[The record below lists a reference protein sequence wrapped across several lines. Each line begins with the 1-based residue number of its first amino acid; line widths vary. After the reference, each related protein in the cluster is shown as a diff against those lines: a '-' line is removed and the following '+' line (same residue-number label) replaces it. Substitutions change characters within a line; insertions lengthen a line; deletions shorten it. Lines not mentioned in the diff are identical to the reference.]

1 MMTTAVANPDD
12 FGLGKFVVYSL
23 GLHGALVGLIVASIL
38 LHWKGNIWG
47 DVGGASQ
54 GAVTEV
60 KLTGSVGL
68 PMPKPPVVDD
78 SKTFDPTNSLYK
90 EQPQPKPPES
100 PKEAEKIPKF
110 EKEKPPKPIEH
121 KSRVFENKTPPPDN
135 AVAQHGGQPNLP
147 TGYSQTPGASSPG
160 VAISNQAGGDF
171 AGRYPAY
178 VEAIRRRIAQ
188 NWLQSSIDPAAR
200 SSRTIHA
207 VATFTINRD
216 GSVKDIR
223 ITESSRNASFDNSGL
238 RALYDSNPM
247 PPLPAD
253 YNGSYVSVTFDFLPP
268 GTR

>member
-1 MMTTAVANPDD
+1 
-12 FGLGKFVVYSL
+12 
-23 GLHGALVGLIVASIL
+23 
-38 LHWKGNIWG
+38 
-47 DVGGASQ
+47 
-54 GAVTEV
+54 
-60 KLTGSVGL
+60 
-68 PMPKPPVVDD
+68 
-78 SKTFDPTNSLYK
+78 
-90 EQPQPKPPES
+90 
-100 PKEAEKIPKF
+100 
-110 EKEKPPKPIEH
+110 
-121 KSRVFENKTPPPDN
+121 
-135 AVAQHGGQPNLP
+135 
-147 TGYSQTPGASSPG
+147 
-160 VAISNQAGGDF
+160 
-171 AGRYPAY
+171 

>member
-1 MMTTAVANPDD
+1 MTTVVANPDEYG
-12 FGLGKFVVYSL
+12 FGKFIGYSL
-23 GLHGALVGLIVASIL
+23 VLHGLLAASIVASIL
-38 LHWKGNIWG
+38 FHWRGNAWG
-47 DVGGASQ
+47 DVGGASE
-54 GAVTEV
+54 GVV
-60 KLTGSVGL
+60 NVSLTTAGKVGL
-68 PMPKPPVVDD
+68 PMPSPPVIDD

-90 EQPQPKPPES
+90 EQPQPKPPEI
-100 PKEAEKIPKF
+100 PKDVEKIPKLA
-110 EKEKPPKPIEH
+110 KEKPKPIEH

-135 AVAQHGGQPNLP
+135 TIAQHGGQPNLP

-188 NWLQSSIDPAAR
+188 NWLQASIDPSAR
-200 SSRTIHA
+200 ASRTIHA
-207 VATFTINRD
+207 VATFTIYRD

-223 ITESSRNASFDNSGL
+223 ITQTSSNSSFDNSGL

-247 PPLPAD
+247 PPLPSD